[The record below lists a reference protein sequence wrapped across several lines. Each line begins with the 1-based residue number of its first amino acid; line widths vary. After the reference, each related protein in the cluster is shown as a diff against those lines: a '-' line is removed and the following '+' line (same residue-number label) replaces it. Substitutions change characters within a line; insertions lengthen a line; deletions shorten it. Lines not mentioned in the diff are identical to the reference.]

1 MQDAREELYILLEES
16 YVLREKSKDILN
28 FNEKFIFPYDWY
40 TIKDYKTKI
49 DILLESMENNQ
60 LIIDTEGYMNLK
72 K

>member
-28 FNEKFIFPYDWY
+28 FNERFIFPYDWY
-40 TIKDYKTKI
+40 TIKD
-49 DILLESMENNQ
+49 DILLESIENNQ

>member
-28 FNEKFIFPYDWY
+28 FNERFIFPYDWY

-60 LIIDTEGYMNLK
+60 LIIDNEGNINLK